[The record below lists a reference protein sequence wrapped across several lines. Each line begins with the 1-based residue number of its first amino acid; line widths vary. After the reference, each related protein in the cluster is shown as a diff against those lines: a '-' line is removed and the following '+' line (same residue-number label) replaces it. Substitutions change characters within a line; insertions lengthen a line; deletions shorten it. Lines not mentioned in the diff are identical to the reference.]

1 MTTRQ
6 TPGSR
11 LKRLLDSTLDGDTE
25 WSEHELVMVDKAAKA
40 EDRAAALQGLLDDE
54 LTHEQP
60 SSRKVTELAGEI
72 RQLEGVVVK
81 IVGMLTSKADA
92 PSAGATTAPPPA
104 EGAATAPPGASQ
116 ATYRDRRSHRRKTA
130 PAKRDGAA

>member
-1 MTTRQ
+1 MTARQ

-11 LKRLLDSTLDGDTE
+11 LKRLLDSTLDGDDE
-25 WSEHELVMVDKAAKA
+25 WSEHEQVMVDKAAKA

-54 LTHEQP
+54 LTRDLP

-81 IVGMLTSKADA
+81 IVGMLVSESDV
-92 PSAGATTAPPPA
+92 PSVGATTAPP
-104 EGAATAPPGASQ
+104 GAPQS
-116 ATYRDRRSHRRKTA
+116 TYRDRRSHRRKTA
-130 PAKRDGAA
+130 PAKRGGAA